1 MICQHDRDPEKLN
14 DFNNLEALI
23 KSGGRD
29 CAKTVGFLR
38 VTAHSNPLP
47 DVSGWSR
54 FEVKFNL
61 MEGLRMGQK
70 GSKGLRVVGGNES
83 VGKVSRKPKRLT
95 GKQEA
100 FVKGVVSGLSQ
111 TDAYRAAYN
120 VGDNCKPATIR
131 NEAWK
136 LASHPDVSQ
145 MIEKGLA
152 RKREVAQRTGVS
164 RRVLVLERLEAEA
177 MNPENTD
184 AARIRALELLGKH
197 ERLFTDVVEQQSDTR
212 SAEQIRFELEQRLR
226 DLSG

>member
-1 MICQHDRDPEKLN
+1 MDKN
-14 DFNNLEALI
+14 
-23 KSGGRD
+23 GG
-29 CAKTVGFLR
+29 K
-38 VTAHSNPLP
+38 N
-47 DVSGWSR
+47 
-54 FEVKFNL
+54 
-61 MEGLRMGQK
+61 
-70 GSKGLRVVGGNES
+70 LRVVGGNES
-83 VGKVSRKPKRLT
+83 AGKVKRKPKRLT

-120 VGDNCKPATIR
+120 VGENCKPATIR

-136 LASHPDVSQ
+136 LASHPDVSL

-177 MNPENTD
+177 MDSNNSD
-184 AARIRALELLGKH
+184 ASRIRALELLGKH

-212 SAEQIRFELEQRLR
+212 TAEQIRFELEQRLR